1 MAVEGVISAEVSYEQ
16 ERADVRYDP
25 ELTAPDELVEAVD
38 AIGFSASLSE

>member
-1 MAVEGVISAEVSYEQ
+1 MAVEGVVSAEVSYEQ

-25 ELTAPDELVEAVD
+25 ALTAPDELIVAVD